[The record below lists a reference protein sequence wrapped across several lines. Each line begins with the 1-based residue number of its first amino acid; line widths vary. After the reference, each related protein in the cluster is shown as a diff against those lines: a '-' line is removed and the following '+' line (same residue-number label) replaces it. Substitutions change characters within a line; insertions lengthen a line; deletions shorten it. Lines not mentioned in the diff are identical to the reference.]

1 MGTPRRREA
10 GRAEG
15 ETASADGSIVSN
27 QDDVELA
34 KRLMKAGLVP
44 ADGLRQAFTLQERV
58 REEKG
63 QHVALPRVLYHLGL
77 LAKGSL
83 DAAVGPGPLA
93 TQPFP
98 GYRLESVLGEGG
110 TSVVYAGTYLENGA
124 PVAVKVLDP
133 ILALKE
139 GWIDRFRLEA
149 RILIDVEHPNVIL
162 GYEVGEAAGLHYF
175 TMERIDGITAEDI
188 LARRGRLECNEALWI
203 VLQMARA
210 LGALHEAGYL
220 HRDVKPNNVIV
231 QADGRA
237 VMIDLGFTQA
247 LDPSVGED
255 TPLHA
260 LTVGTVEYLSPEQA
274 RGRQDLDPRADI
286 YSLGVSL
293 YHLVVGEVPFQGAS
307 QEEVLAMQVL
317 GSIDAQKLKQRHI
330 TPEVQFFIAKMMSK
344 DRARRYETMDEVARE
359 LTGYVPE
366 GGLPVDLGPAPQA
379 PPPVLQPIAPPAAPK
394 PQRPAS
400 PAAPRPPAVAP
411 LRKAAA
417 PAPEPAPDKPAAPV
431 PKRAKG
437 KPEAPVPRRRRD
449 RDDPPGR
456 RRR

>member
-1 MGTPRRREA
+1 M
-10 GRAEG
+10 
-15 ETASADGSIVSN
+15 SN
-27 QDDVELA
+27 RDDVELA

-44 ADGLRQAFTLQERV
+44 AEGLRQAFALQERV

-63 QHVALPRVLYHLGL
+63 QNVGLPRVIYHLGL
-77 LAKGSL
+77 LPKGSL
-83 DAAVGPGPLA
+83 DAAVAPDPIA
-93 TQPFP
+93 RQPFP
-98 GYRLESVLGEGG
+98 GYRLERVLGEGG

-133 ILALKE
+133 ILALKA

-149 RILIDVEHPNVIL
+149 RILVEVEHPNVIL
-162 GYEVGEAAGLHYF
+162 GYEVGEAGGLHF
-175 TMERIDGITAEDI
+175 FSMERVEGITAEDI
-188 LARRGRLECNEALWI
+188 LTRRGRIDCNEALWI
-203 VLQMARA
+203 TLQMARA
-210 LGALHEAGYL
+210 LGALHAAGYL
-220 HRDVKPNNVIV
+220 HRDVKPNNVMV
-231 QADGRA
+231 QPDGRA

-317 GSIDAQKLKQRHI
+317 GTIDAQKLKQRHI

-344 DRARRYETMDEVARE
+344 DRARRYETMDEVVRE

-366 GGLPVDLGPAPQA
+366 GGVPVDLGPEPAA
-379 PPPVLQPIAPPAAPK
+379 PPPVLQPIAPPAPPKPPRVVPTAAPK
-394 PQRPAS
+394 PPPVTPVRKARTAEPK
-400 PAAPRPPAVAP
+400 PPA
-411 LRKAAA
+411 
-417 PAPEPAPDKPAAPV
+417 DKPSAPV
-431 PKRAKG
+431 SKRTNLKSD
-437 KPEAPVPRRRRD
+437 APVPRPRRD
-449 RDDPPGR
+449 RDDPPR
-456 RRR
+456 RRRR